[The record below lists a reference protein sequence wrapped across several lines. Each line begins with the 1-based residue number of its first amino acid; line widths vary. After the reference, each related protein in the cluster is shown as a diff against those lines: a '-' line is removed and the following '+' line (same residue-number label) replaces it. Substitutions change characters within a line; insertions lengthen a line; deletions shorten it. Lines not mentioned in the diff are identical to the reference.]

1 MSAVPAESPTTW
13 AWTPPDPLADG
24 EDSGYEPEWHDE
36 PGGPLGEEP
45 ERRWAGE
52 LVSPFAAAPEA
63 AVAEAAVA
71 EAVVADQE
79 ADPPGPFSVEG
90 ELLLWATELAQAPQR
105 VRAAFDR
112 EEQAD
117 AVRLLVGS
125 GVRDEEWLTNLV
137 FHARHR
143 ELGGRSIEPGDAAL
157 AAEWRAIH
165 DEEVRPRLAG
175 DPVER
180 AEGEGPTGFF
190 GTVASDMLATNAV
203 HAAFAGG
210 ERDENKLTDLG
221 YRAFPGTA
229 AKIMKNDPP
238 EFKERWTR
246 IRDRIVR
253 PFLRLKKTGL
263 DRLVPRG
270 RPPGRACCLLFG
282 PAVLDLGGLGTHGA
296 AAGDALGEVYTRK
309 LGFIDLGHARET
321 ADVTLWALT
330 QLQNQA
336 TAGATVQL
344 FHGSARL
351 LREVPLERRLALAR
365 QLAYVDSVEHEIA
378 TFGVPGPGLDNSAF
392 SPEDL
397 PSNLFGTLVADAAF
411 RADGGSDAALTQ
423 QFKQLLQAA
432 GAQPVA
438 VAVAVQQAAAG
449 RGWWGPATL
458 WWADAP
464 LRKRNFAA
472 DPWLIDEHGAVRIA
486 QGALPAA
493 PPLVGADFEY
503 ESAAHLKNT
512 EFAQKIAAIRAQ
524 VPASART
531 P

>member
-1 MSAVPAESPTTW
+1 MPAASQPTW
-13 AWTPPDPLADG
+13 AWTPPDPLAEG

-36 PGGPLGEEP
+36 PDGSLTEEEP
-45 ERRWAGE
+45 RRWAGE
-52 LVSPFAAAPEA
+52 LTSPFAAAPEA
-63 AVAEAAVA
+63 DPVVPEEA
-71 EAVVADQE
+71 
-79 ADPPGPFSVEG
+79 GPFSVEG
-90 ELLLWATELAQAPQR
+90 ELLRWATELAQAPQR

-112 EEQAD
+112 QEETE

-125 GVRDEEWLTNLV
+125 GVRDAEWLTDLV
-137 FHARHR
+137 FHTRHR
-143 ELGGRSIEPGDAAL
+143 ELGGQAVSGDAL
-157 AAEWRAIH
+157 LEEERQAIH
-165 DEEVRPRLAG
+165 DEEIRPRLAG
-175 DPVER
+175 DPAELL
-180 AEGEGPTGFF
+180 EGEGFF
-190 GTVASDMLATNAV
+190 GALVGDVLATNAV

-210 ERDENKLTDLG
+210 ERDENKLTDIG
-221 YRAFPGTA
+221 YRAVPGTA
-229 AKIMKNDPP
+229 AKIKPGDPP
-238 EFKERWTR
+238 ELKERWTR

-270 RPPGRACCLLFG
+270 KPFVRLCCLLFG
-282 PAVLDLGGLGTHGA
+282 PAVLDLAGLGTHGTA
-296 AAGDALGEVYTRK
+296 PVDALGEVYTRK
-309 LGFIDLGHARET
+309 LGFVDLGHARET
-321 ADVTLWALT
+321 ADVTLWALN
-330 QLQNQA
+330 QLQHQA
-336 TAGATVQL
+336 TAGATVAL

-351 LREVPLERRLALAR
+351 LRDVPLERRLALAQ
-365 QLAYVDSVEHEIA
+365 QLAYVDAVEHEIA
-378 TFGVPGPGLDNSAF
+378 TFGVPGPGLDNSSF

-397 PSNLFGTLVADAAF
+397 PSNLFGTLVAAAAF
-411 RADGGSDAALTQ
+411 RADGGTDAAITQ
-423 QFKQLLQAA
+423 QLKQQLTAA

-438 VAVAVQQAAAG
+438 VAVQVQQAAAG
-449 RGWWGPATL
+449 RGWWGPATA

-464 LRKRNFAA
+464 LRKRNFTA
-472 DPWLIDEHGAVRIA
+472 DPWLIDEQGAVRIA

>member
-1 MSAVPAESPTTW
+1 MPAESQTTW
-13 AWTPPDPLADG
+13 AWTPPDPLAEG

-36 PGGPLGEEP
+36 PGGPLAEEP

-52 LVSPFAAAPEA
+52 LISPFAAAPEVPEA
-63 AVAEAAVA
+63 EPVAHE
-71 EAVVADQE
+71 E
-79 ADPPGPFSVEG
+79 ADPGPFSVEG
-90 ELLLWATELAQAPQR
+90 ELLLWATELAQAPQQ

-112 EEQAD
+112 EEQTR
-117 AVRLLVGS
+117 AVRLLVDS
-125 GVRDEEWLTNLV
+125 GVRDERWLTDLV

-143 ELGGRSIEPGDAAL
+143 ELGGRSIGPDEPAL
-157 AAEWRAIH
+157 AEEWRAIH

-180 AEGEGPTGFF
+180 LEGEGGMF
-190 GTVASDMLATNAV
+190 GALVSDVLATNAV
-203 HAAFAGG
+203 HAAFTGG
-210 ERDENKLTDLG
+210 ERDENKLTDIG

-229 AKIMKNDPP
+229 AKITKNDPP
-238 EFKERWTR
+238 EFKDRWTR

-282 PAVLDLGGLGTHGA
+282 PAVLDLAGLGTHGA
-296 AAGDALGEVYTRK
+296 APGEPLGEVYTRK
-309 LGFIDLGHARET
+309 LGFVDLGHARET

-336 TAGATVQL
+336 TAGTTVQL

-351 LREVPLERRLALAR
+351 LHEVPLERRLALAR

-378 TFGVPGPGLDNSAF
+378 TFGVAGPGMDNSAF

-411 RADGGSDAALTQ
+411 RADGGSDAAITQ

-438 VAVAVQQAAAG
+438 VATTVQHAAAG
-449 RGWWGPATL
+449 RGWWGPSTL

-464 LRKRNFAA
+464 LRKRNFTA
-472 DPWLIDEHGAVRIA
+472 DPWLIDEHGAARIA

-503 ESAAHLKNT
+503 ESAAHLKNSD
-512 EFAQKIAAIRAQ
+512 FAQKIAAIRAQ
-524 VPASART
+524 VPASGRT